1 MLRAC
6 CFTLL
11 ESEKPISMYL
21 QHFNLAEK
29 PFSTSPDPRFFYLSS
44 QHREALAKTEY
55 AVVEKLGLAVVYGDI
70 GMGKTTVAR
79 RLLQKF
85 RDEYHFNAV
94 MLTHPAYPTENQLLR
109 AICQEFRIGRTA
121 KAKLDLLNLFQG
133 YLLEQYTQGKT
144 PVLIIDEAQ
153 TMRPPL
159 LELLRQLL
167 NFETNTQKLLQVV
180 LFGQTELRERLERKP
195 NLKSR
200 VAMYGTLSPLSPQD
214 AVMMLD
220 FRYRAAG
227 GGLLPFPPPTLEAVY
242 RYSKGIPRSAC
253 VISDNA
259 LLKAY
264 LQGVETVEKAMID
277 EIYAEMAGKD
287 EIEVTQPEKKV
298 GRPRKSTKKEDAHA
312 QAAS

>member
-1 MLRAC
+1 MTASPDLTRARYGAATDRGLRVPGPRDSVAVPVSRSLHGRPRFPVVLPCRNRHGAYSYILLQCHKGTYGCLFPLLTFPGYSLMLRAC
-6 CFTLL
+6 CFTLP

-159 LELLRQLL
+159 LELLRPRDAQRA
-167 NFETNTQKLLQVV
+167 
-180 LFGQTELRERLERKP
+180 LRPPPGRAGRGW
-195 NLKSR
+195 R
-200 VAMYGTLSPLSPQD
+200 
-214 AVMMLD
+214 
-220 FRYRAAG
+220 RAAAG
-227 GGLLPFPPPTLEAVY
+227 C
-242 RYSKGIPRSAC
+242 PRA
-253 VISDNA
+253 
-259 LLKAY
+259 
-264 LQGVETVEKAMID
+264 
-277 EIYAEMAGKD
+277 
-287 EIEVTQPEKKV
+287 
-298 GRPRKSTKKEDAHA
+298 
-312 QAAS
+312 